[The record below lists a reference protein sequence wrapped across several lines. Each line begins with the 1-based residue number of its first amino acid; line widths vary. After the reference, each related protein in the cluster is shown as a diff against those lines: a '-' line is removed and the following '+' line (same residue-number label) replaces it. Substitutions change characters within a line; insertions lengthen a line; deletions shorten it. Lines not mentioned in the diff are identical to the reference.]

1 MLKYENGQYIEM
13 TDEEEKK
20 LKELEE
26 KLEGN
31 REPTLEEKVVA
42 LQEENTMLTACTLEM
57 SELVYK

>member
-42 LQEENTMLTACTLEM
+42 LQEENTMLTACILEM